1 MSELHI
7 SVIFPT
13 RNRASTL
20 SKALESLLAQTMPL
34 DRFEVIVADNGSTDD
49 TAEICR
55 NFSKQFPHFQYLFVA
70 KPGLHQGRHAGMDA
84 AGAPILT
91 FADDDIVAFP
101 SWLSGISEAFQD
113 PSVGLV
119 GGKNLPQW
127 ESNPPHWVWEKWFTS
142 RVKWGQ
148 RLGELSL
155 IDFGSEIQEIDPY
168 YVYGCNFS
176 IRKSIL
182 TDSKG
187 FHPDGMP
194 QDLIAYRGDGESY
207 VSGFVKRAGYKTLYH
222 PDASVYHLVP
232 TSRMTEDYFCR
243 RAFNQGVSDSFAS
256 VRARGC
262 PDTQEPVANW
272 KRLLTKLWNNNILRR
287 DIIRL
292 QEDLEASE
300 LDRSVKR
307 SYRRGYLFH
316 QEMCRES
323 SDILQWTLRPHY
335 LGD

>member
-1 MSELHI
+1 MSEIDI

-20 SKALESLLAQTMPL
+20 EKALESLLAQEMSSE
-34 DRFEVIVADNGSTDD
+34 RFEIIIADNGSTDG
-49 TAEICR
+49 TAELCQR
-55 NFSKQFPHFQYLFVA
+55 FSKQFPHFQYLFVA
-70 KPGLHQGRHAGMDA
+70 KPGLHQGRHAGMQA
-84 AGAPILT
+84 AQAPILT
-91 FADDDIVAFP
+91 FADDDIVALP
-101 SWLSGISEAFQD
+101 TWLNGVFEAFQSN
-113 PSVGLV
+113 SVGLV

-127 ESNPPHWVWEKWFTS
+127 ESSPPHWVWEKWFTS

-182 TDSKG
+182 LDSKG

-207 VSGFVKRAGYKTLYH
+207 VSGFVKQAGYKTLYH

-232 TSRMTEDYFCR
+232 TTRMTEDYFCR
-243 RAFNQGVSDSFAS
+243 RAFNQGVSDSFAA
-256 VRARGC
+256 VRSQGS
-262 PDTQEPVANW
+262 PDPEAEPPAW
-272 KRLLTKLWNNNILRR
+272 KKLLTKLWNNNILRR
-287 DIIRL
+287 DIIKL
-292 QEDLEASE
+292 QEDLESSE
-300 LDRSVKR
+300 LDRSVRR
-307 SYRRGYLFH
+307 SYRRGYLYH

-323 SDILQWTLRPHY
+323 SHILEWVLRPDY
-335 LGD
+335 LED